1 MSGGGGKGGSQTTKM
16 EIPDWIAQPA
26 SRNLARAEAVQQLGY
41 MPYSGP
47 QIAAFNPTQQAAMQS
62 NIGAAEAFGLL
73 SPGSL
78 QPLQGMP
85 APQTY
90 AGGMQGYSSM
100 PLYDQAVAELQA
112 RNPGQM
118 AAYNELFSN
127 PISYTAPEQPQIAV

>member
-1 MSGGGGKGGSQTTKM
+1 
-16 EIPDWIAQPA
+16 
-26 SRNLARAEAVQQLGY
+26 
-41 MPYSGP
+41 
-47 QIAAFNPTQQAAMQS
+47 
-62 NIGAAEAFGLL
+62 
-73 SPGSL
+73 
-78 QPLQGMP
+78 MP